1 MRSILE
7 KIVALRGGY
16 YGCIYQEGEVV
27 ETTFPTV
34 NEEGISIVTQAVEQ
48 MFTALQAIDKQHNE
62 VYFSM
67 GDKQL
72 IAYFFEDEYLVVLYT
87 ENKINLPLIHMG
99 VKSAFVKIKALS
111 LKQPTQSAKITP
123 PSVEAV
129 SPPLVQE
136 ISPPV
141 PEVPAPHIMSVEVQE
156 VMDNLKEL
164 LVDYL
169 GPAAVFVFDDGVDD
183 WKDQGDASE
192 SRLLNLVAILSLEL
206 NEGDE
211 RNEFIDKAKGYL

>member
-1 MRSILE
+1 
-7 KIVALRGGY
+7 
-16 YGCIYQEGEVV
+16 
-27 ETTFPTV
+27 
-34 NEEGISIVTQAVEQ
+34 
-48 MFTALQAIDKQHNE
+48 
-62 VYFSM
+62 
-67 GDKQL
+67 
-72 IAYFFEDEYLVVLYT
+72 
-87 ENKINLPLIHMG
+87 
-99 VKSAFVKIKALS
+99 
-111 LKQPTQSAKITP
+111 
-123 PSVEAV
+123 
-129 SPPLVQE
+129 
-136 ISPPV
+136 
-141 PEVPAPHIMSVEVQE
+141 MSVEVQE